1 MKAKQEVMIRARE
14 TQLAQKEREAKLA
27 KAELRKQ
34 KGKDKANVMIFL
46 FFNEISSLETH
57 VKSFNYSWFFTLLFH
72 MLVFI
77 EKKFK
82 LEPRFGIVVAWHMCA
97 LWAPL

>member
-1 MKAKQEVMIRARE
+1 MDQMKAKQEVMIRARE

-46 FFNEISSLETH
+46 FFNENSALETY
-57 VKSFNYSWFFTLLFH
+57 VKSFK
-72 MLVFI
+72 
-77 EKKFK
+77 KKFK
-82 LEPRFGIVVAWHMCA
+82 LEPGCGIVVA
-97 LWAPL
+97 